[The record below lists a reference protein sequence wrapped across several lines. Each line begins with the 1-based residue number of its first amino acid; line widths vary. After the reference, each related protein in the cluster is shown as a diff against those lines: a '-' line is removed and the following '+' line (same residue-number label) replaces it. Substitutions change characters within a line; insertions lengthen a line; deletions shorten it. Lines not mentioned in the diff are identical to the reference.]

1 MPITATNWKTMGSAL
16 KEFTRSGVVFLG
28 VFLFGAGFTVNAAPG
43 VETTAAAN
51 PQSGQVQTVQLE
63 HSEVGYSF
71 VNWEVPVVARSAPFT
86 KEPALDSSKVIRGT
100 FQPGGS
106 ASNSIAFAWDRA
118 AGKLYLD
125 LNRNLDLTDD
135 PAGVFECREKNYSR
149 YYQTFTSVHLPCKT
163 LSGNRELLMDLNLY
177 NYGSRP
183 GCTAALRSFWQG
195 KVTLPGADWQ
205 AGIVENPFDKSNP
218 LNGGY
223 LLLRPWAERNKP
235 FNTSPGSLDAFPFSR
250 MLFVQNRAYQLDC
263 TNESQGDSS
272 RLRLQ
277 FTGQQPAL
285 GELKITGNFIQRMI
299 LHGDPY
305 LVVIDQP
312 EPVVKIP
319 AGRYHQPEVW
329 LKKGDAEAHRDSG
342 PLRSEKWFAIDEK
355 KLAVLA
361 AGGPLTNSVSLG
373 RQGKYLRLNY
383 QLLGAGGEVYQSARV
398 DRSQPPEFAVYK
410 GDRKIASGKFAYG

>member
-28 VFLFGAGFTVNAAPG
+28 VFLFGAGFTANAAPG

-312 EPVVKIP
+312 EPVVK
-319 AGRYHQPEVW
+319 
-329 LKKGDAEAHRDSG
+329 SG
-342 PLRSEKWFAIDEK
+342 
-355 KLAVLA
+355 
-361 AGGPLTNSVSLG
+361 
-373 RQGKYLRLNY
+373 LRLMRRS
-383 QLLGAGGEVYQSARV
+383 LPCWRRV
-398 DRSQPPEFAVYK
+398 VR
-410 GDRKIASGKFAYG
+410 